1 MQGITGTAVVAIM
14 QGWGVTLGVS
24 VAVLR
29 RQVLG
34 ANACKWGGTDSWLAQ
49 EGGGCRLCM
58 LFVLIL

>member
-1 MQGITGTAVVAIM
+1 VVAIM